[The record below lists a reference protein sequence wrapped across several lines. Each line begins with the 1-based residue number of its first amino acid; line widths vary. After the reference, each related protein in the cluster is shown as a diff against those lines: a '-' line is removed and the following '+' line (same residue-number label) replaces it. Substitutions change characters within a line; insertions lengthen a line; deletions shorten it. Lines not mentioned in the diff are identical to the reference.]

1 MKEQFTPKLFSLL
14 KRGISRQQLRKDLM
28 AGVIVGIVA
37 LPLAIAFAIASGV
50 SPEKGLITAIVA
62 GLIISVL
69 GGSRVQIGGPTG
81 AFIVIVYAVVQEFG
95 VDGLIIATF
104 MAGVLLIG
112 MGLARLGNLL
122 KFIPYPLI
130 VGFTSGIAIIIFSS
144 QIKDFFGLP
153 IESVPADF
161 LEKWKLYFK
170 NFHGINWA
178 SVVIASITIL
188 ISLNFHKIS
197 KKIPGSI
204 VAIVLSTLAV
214 YLFNIPVD
222 TIETSFGE
230 IPNKLSM
237 PEFPN
242 LNFATIQKL
251 IQPAFAI
258 ALLGGIESLLSAV
271 VSDGMIGG
279 RHRSNMELIGQ
290 GVANCASS
298 MFGGIPAT
306 GAIAR
311 TATNVNNGGR
321 TPIAGITHAIVLLII
336 MLVLSP
342 LAKLIPMACL
352 AGILIVVSYHMSEWR
367 QFKILLKGNKA
378 DVMILLVTFF
388 LTVIFDLVIAIEVG
402 IVLSSF
408 ILMKRMSDTTRIQ
421 VAKNLFTHAEDAE
434 ELFEDEL
441 IVLPKSVTMYEIR
454 GALFFGAAQ
463 AFQDTLNRLPN
474 RPKILILRM
483 RHVLFIDAT
492 GVHRLKE
499 MISKFKEQNRVIIL
513 SGVSPAILQE
523 LEQGTV
529 FSVLERKNIT
539 ANLEEAA
546 SRAEEILEE
555 MSIKE
560 EFERKS

>member
-1 MKEQFTPKLFSLL
+1 MKEHFTPKLFTILR
-14 KRGISRQQLRKDLM
+14 KGITRQQLQKDLM
-28 AGVIVGIVA
+28 AGIIVGIVA

-62 GLIISVL
+62 GFLISAL

-95 VDGLIIATF
+95 VDGLIVATF
-104 MAGVLLIG
+104 MAGVMLIG

-130 VGFTSGIAIIIFSS
+130 IGFTSGIAVIIFSS

-153 IESVPADF
+153 IETVPADF
-161 LEKWKLYFK
+161 IEKWKLYAK

-178 SVVIASITIL
+178 AAGIATGTIL
-188 ISLNFHKIS
+188 ISLNFHRIS

-204 VAIVLSTLAV
+204 VAILVSTLLV
-214 YLFNIPVD
+214 YFFNIPVD
-222 TIETSFGE
+222 TIETLFGE
-230 IPNKLSM
+230 IPNKLAM
-237 PEFPN
+237 PAFPKID
-242 LNFATIQKL
+242 FATIQKL

-279 RHRSNMELIGQ
+279 RHRSNVELVGQ
-290 GVANCASS
+290 GIANCFSS

-321 TPIAGITHAIVLLII
+321 TPIAGITHALVLLVI

-342 LAKLIPMACL
+342 LAKLIPMSCL

-367 QFKILLKGNKA
+367 QFKAQLKASSG
-378 DVMILLVTFF
+378 DVMILLTTFF
-388 LTVIFDLVIAIEVG
+388 LTVVFDLVIAIEVG
-402 IVLSSF
+402 IVLSAF
-408 ILMKRMSDTTRIQ
+408 LLMKRMSDTTKVQ
-421 VAKNLFTHAEDAE
+421 LAKDLFIREGDKED
-434 ELFEDEL
+434 LFDDEM
-441 IVLPKSVTMYEIR
+441 IVLPKGVTMYEIR

-463 AFQDTLNRLPN
+463 AFQDTITRLPGG
-474 RPKILILRM
+474 PKVLIIRM
-483 RHVLFIDAT
+483 RHVLFIDST
-492 GVHRLKE
+492 GIFRLKE
-499 MISKFKEQNRVIIL
+499 LISKFKSQGRVIVL
-513 SGVSPAILQE
+513 SGVSSQVLAD
-523 LEQGTV
+523 LEKGEIFNV
-529 FSVLERKNIT
+529 MDKNNVVP
-539 ANLEEAA
+539 NLETAA
-546 SRAEEILEE
+546 ARSIEILEE
-555 MSIKE
+555 LKKQE
-560 EFERKS
+560 VLT

>member
-14 KRGISRQQLRKDLM
+14 RQGISHQQLRKDLM

-50 SPEKGLITAIVA
+50 SPEKGLTTAIVA
-62 GLIISVL
+62 GLLISFL

-95 VDGLIIATF
+95 VDGLIVATF

-130 VGFTSGIAIIIFSS
+130 IGFTSGIAIIILSS

-161 LEKWKLYFK
+161 IEKWKLYSKSFYSINWSAVGIAVATLLISF
-170 NFHGINWA
+170 NFHR
-178 SVVIASITIL
+178 V
-188 ISLNFHKIS
+188 S

-204 VAIVLSTLAV
+204 VAILVTTIV
-214 YLFNIPVD
+214 VHFFKIPVD

-230 IPNKLSM
+230 IPNNISM
-237 PEFPN
+237 PTFPDVD
-242 LNFATIQKL
+242 FASVQKL

-279 RHRSNMELIGQ
+279 KHRSNMELTAQ
-290 GVANCASS
+290 GIANIFSS

-321 TPIAGITHAIVLLII
+321 TPIAGIVHALVLLVI

-342 LAKLIPMACL
+342 FAKLIPMACL
-352 AGILIVVSYHMSEWR
+352 AGILIQVSYHMSEWR
-367 QFKILLKGNKA
+367 QFKSQLKASGG
-378 DVMILLVTFF
+378 DVMILLTTFI
-388 LTVIFDLVIAIEVG
+388 LTIVFDLVIAIEVG
-402 IVLSSF
+402 IVLSAF
-408 ILMKRMSDTTRIQ
+408 VLMKRMSDSTKTELT
-421 VAKNLFTHAEDAE
+421 KELFIKEEERETLFDE
-434 ELFEDEL
+434 ELL
-441 IVLPKSVTMYEIR
+441 ALPKGVAVYEIH

-463 AFQDTLNRLPN
+463 AFQDTINRLPN
-474 RPKILILRM
+474 NPKVLILRM
-483 RHVLFIDAT
+483 RHVLFIDST
-492 GVHRLKE
+492 GIFRLKE
-499 MISKFKEQNRVIIL
+499 IILKFKRQGRHIIL
-513 SGVSPAILQE
+513 SGIHPQLMTDLEKSEIFTLMNSENIVPNVESAIQRSIIVMQE
-523 LEQGTV
+523 LT
-529 FSVLERKNIT
+529 
-539 ANLEEAA
+539 
-546 SRAEEILEE
+546 
-555 MSIKE
+555 
-560 EFERKS
+560 KSKKSNS